1 MAAVSDLVKSSIRMR
16 PAELADCDDLTL
28 LARARDDDREA
39 FTHLVRRHQA
49 AALRVAAVI
58 CGSTS
63 DAEDVVQDAMVD
75 VHRNMSS
82 YRGTGSVRSWML
94 RIVANRAKNHVR
106 GRVRRLRR
114 DDHHAR
120 THLRFAESAD
130 QAADLRLE
138 HEALADALRRLA
150 GHDREVLACRFVAG
164 LTEAE
169 TAEVLGTPVGTVKSR
184 TSRALQRLQQELVSG
199 DAGDD

>member
-1 MAAVSDLVKSSIRMR
+1 MR

-39 FTHLVRRHQA
+39 FAHLVRRHQS
-49 AALRVAAVI
+49 AALRLAAVI
-58 CGSTS
+58 CGSTNA
-63 DAEDVVQDAMVD
+63 AEDVVQDAMVD
-75 VHRNMSS
+75 IHRNISG

-120 THLRFAESAD
+120 MQLRFTESAD
-130 QAADLRLE
+130 QAAEVLLE
-138 HEALADALRRLA
+138 HATLASALRRLPD
-150 GHDREVLACRFVAG
+150 HDGDVLACRFVAG

-169 TAEVLGTPVGTVKSR
+169 TADVLGTPVGTVKSR
-184 TSRALQRLQQELVSG
+184 TSRALQRLQQELASG
-199 DAGDD
+199 DARDD